1 MDREEL
7 QRRLMVTYLEEVDE
21 HIRALD
27 RDVLALEAAPPGP
40 AQQALVNVVFRAMH
54 SLKGASRAVSVQVVE
69 RACHALEHRLAPV
82 REGAEP
88 LAPELIELLLAA
100 VDALRD
106 AARRLRDGG
115 GLAGSPIEQLAAR
128 LAEQAATSPGGNGAH

>member
-1 MDREEL
+1 MDREQL

-54 SLKGASRAVSVQVVE
+54 SLKGASRAVSVHIVE
-69 RACHALEHRLAPV
+69 RACHALEHRLA
-82 REGAEP
+82 
-88 LAPELIELLLAA
+88 
-100 VDALRD
+100 
-106 AARRLRDGG
+106 
-115 GLAGSPIEQLAAR
+115 
-128 LAEQAATSPGGNGAH
+128 